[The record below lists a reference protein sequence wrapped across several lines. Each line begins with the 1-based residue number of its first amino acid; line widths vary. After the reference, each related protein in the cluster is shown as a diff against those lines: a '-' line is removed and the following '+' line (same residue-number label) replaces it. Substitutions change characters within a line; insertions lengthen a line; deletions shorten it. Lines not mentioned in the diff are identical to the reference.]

1 MKNIDTFIEAFKE
14 IVRRVRMQPR
24 VRDVVRERLVAY
36 ADLHA
41 VREAASRAKQTAA
54 TNVSV
59 WTHLHM
65 HALRIG
71 FAAVV
76 AVVGTGG
83 IALASENTLPGDVL
97 YPVKIGFVE
106 PLESAVLVDAKSK
119 ATWSAILA
127 ERRLTEAAL
136 LASTDTLDEQKRI
149 MLEDQFELHVDRA
162 STAASEVRAKGDIAS
177 ALAVRSDLEARLVAH
192 ADIFAILS
200 DTERAEGEPASEVGK
215 LQHSIAV
222 KRDIISAERMES
234 EREASE
240 RMFAYGSV
248 NIDQAT
254 EITEDVARLA
264 LSTGGAVFTE
274 IDARISGARDALSVA
289 RDALSRKEDGGAYV
303 ATQTATRLAHE
314 ASILNKNRGVLAQ
327 ASANR
332 ERAMHASPA
341 AGASAAATASTPADE
356 PQTSIMMMKLPTGD
370 ALLDIQASTTSTS
383 TDEDLTEDATKNSEK
398 SSDASK
404 TSPETQEA
412 EKKAPSSGSMNVQVG
427 PVRVT
432 VPSILGF

>member
-24 VRDVVRERLVAY
+24 VRDVVRERLIAY

-41 VREAASRAKQTAA
+41 VREAASRAKQCAA
-54 TNVSV
+54 TNVSM

-65 HALRIG
+65 HAFRIG
-71 FAAVV
+71 FAVVV
-76 AVVGTGG
+76 AVVGTSG

-127 ERRLTEAAL
+127 ERRLTEATL
-136 LASTDTLDEQKRI
+136 LAASDALDEPKRI

-200 DTERAEGEPASEVGK
+200 DTEVAEGELASEVGK
-215 LQHSIAV
+215 LQHSIAL

-240 RMFAYGSV
+240 RLFVYGSV

-254 EITEDVARLA
+254 EVTEDVARLA

-274 IDARISGARDALSVA
+274 IDARISGARDALSIA

-332 ERAMHASPA
+332 ERAMQASPD
-341 AGASAAATASTPADE
+341 ASATATASTPVDE
-356 PQTSIMMMKLPTGD
+356 PQTSIMMMKLPVGD

-383 TDEDLTEDATKNSEK
+383 TDEDLTEDATKNPEK
-398 SSDASK
+398 SSDAPK
-404 TSPETQEA
+404 ASPETQEA
-412 EKKAPSSGSMNVQVG
+412 EKKAPSNGSMNVQVG

-432 VPSILGF
+432 IPSILGF